1 MHVCVQRLGQYKC
14 PEAVPSLSYTQTN
27 AQCIGVEMIQERDL
41 CSSGNEHL
49 SLLHQE
55 IWNTSNMK
63 FLCLKIASADLAE
76 DFLSFFISFVML

>member
-1 MHVCVQRLGQYKC
+1 
-14 PEAVPSLSYTQTN
+14 
-27 AQCIGVEMIQERDL
+27 VEMIQERDL